1 MSPIPITTPT
11 LRRELRTYLV
21 RYRHMQPQAIA
32 LGALNDLEAAL
43 DLLKESIPHLPA
55 EDPGGQRARAFLQQR
70 LRREEGA

>member
-1 MSPIPITTPT
+1 MSPITTPT
-11 LRRELRTYLV
+11 HRREHRTYQV

>member
-43 DLLKESIPHLPA
+43 HLLEESVPLLPP
-55 EDPGGQRARAFLQQR
+55 ERGQRARAFLTQR
-70 LRREEGA
+70 LRPEEGV